1 MRRGLPLAMSV
12 LALVYLCSGCAKP
25 KLIPNTK
32 LKDTE
37 VNREVLKAV
46 MTYQRAMESR
56 SAAAVL
62 SVVHPLYQDN
72 AGTPEGSDD
81 RDYEGIKKLLATHF
95 QNTTKIRYRIEFLD
109 ITLNG
114 REAEVFVYIDA
125 TFVFEPQESLPRWRR
140 MADHHRYRLLKDG
153 GRWMFLS
160 GL

>member
-1 MRRGLPLAMSV
+1 MRRGLSLATSV
-12 LALVYLCSGCAKP
+12 LALAYLCAGCVKP

-37 VNREVLKAV
+37 VNREVLKTVLA
-46 MTYQRAMESR
+46 YQRAMESR
-56 SAAAVL
+56 NAAAVL
-62 SVVHPLYQDN
+62 SLVHPLYQDN

-109 ITLNG
+109 ITARG

-125 TFVFEPQESLPRWRR
+125 TFVFEPHEGLPRWRR
-140 MADHHRYRLLKDG
+140 MADHHRFQLIKDG
-153 GRWMFLS
+153 GRWLFLS

>member
-1 MRRGLPLAMSV
+1 MRRGLLLAMSV
-12 LALVYLCSGCAKP
+12 LALVYLCPGCAKP

-109 ITLNG
+109 IGVNG

-125 TFVFEPQESLPRWRR
+125 TFVFEPQEAPPRWRR
-140 MADHHRYRLLKDG
+140 MADHHRFKLINDG
-153 GRWMFLS
+153 GRWLFIS

>member
-1 MRRGLPLAMSV
+1 MRRGIPLAMSA
-12 LALVYLCSGCAKP
+12 LALAYLCAGCVKP

-46 MTYQRAMESR
+46 LAYQQAMESR
-56 SAAAVL
+56 NAAAVL
-62 SVVHPLYQDN
+62 AMVHPLYQDN

-81 RDYEGIKKLLATHF
+81 RDYEGIRKLLATHF

-109 ITLNG
+109 IGING

-125 TFVFEPQESLPRWRR
+125 TFVFEPQEGLPRWRR
-140 MADHHRYRLLKDG
+140 MADHHRFRLIKDG
-153 GRWMFLS
+153 GRWQFIS